1 MLSYHTGHTK
11 LIYKLTFHSQDHLDL
26 CKFRIFFANSTNS
39 FSVQSFDKGK
49 NKVSYLSN
57 VVQQGTFAACSSSY
71 IGEGARNFSI
81 LQAEY
86 KVEDLLKLSMPA
98 GYVAVNEGK
107 RF

>member
-1 MLSYHTGHTK
+1 MQ
-11 LIYKLTFHSQDHLDL
+11 IQD
-26 CKFRIFFANSTNS
+26 FFLQTLQIRFLFKA
-39 FSVQSFDKGK
+39 FDKGK

-71 IGEGARNFSI
+71 IGEGARNFST
-81 LQAEY
+81 LQVEY

-98 GYVAVNEGK
+98 DYVAVNKGQ